1 MILLLLSHKIKKWR
15 KEMAFF
21 AKGKESSTNVSTTKK
36 TETINSSAPL
46 SAATEISKNITIE
59 GNISG
64 TDSVKIEG
72 TLIGNIEVNNV
83 TIGKNGTVRG
93 SIIAQK
99 VRNSGRVEGD
109 ITCNDLNIMQTGYVT
124 QKIHANVIILS
135 GEILGEILA
144 ETSMNITPTGKIQ
157 TTSLVSK
164 RITVNGTI
172 EGRLT
177 ASELLEV
184 GSNGLVNGEI
194 SVKNIKTD
202 EGGRIIGSMVMYTE
216 PTPKVEQKKPEVIE
230 ATIEEK

>member
-1 MILLLLSHKIKKWR
+1 
-15 KEMAFF
+15 MAFF
-21 AKGKESSTNVSTTKK
+21 TKGKEKKAPVSTKSRPTTSTK
-36 TETINSSAPL
+36 NSNTTAPI

-59 GNISG
+59 GHLTG

-72 TLIGNIEVNNV
+72 TFIGNIEVNNV
-83 TIGKNGTVRG
+83 AIGKNGTVRG

-99 VRNSGRVEGD
+99 VTVSGRVEGD
-109 ITCNDLNIMQTGYVT
+109 ITCNDLNVMQTGYIT
-124 QKIHANVIILS
+124 QKVHSNIVILS
-135 GEILGEILA
+135 GEILGEVLA
-144 ETSMNITPTGKIQ
+144 ETSINITPTGKIQ

-164 RITVNGTI
+164 RIIVNGSV

-202 EGGRIIGSMVMYTE
+202 EGGRVIGSMAMYTE
-216 PTPKVEQKKPEVIE
+216 PTPTVEPKKPEVIE

>member
-1 MILLLLSHKIKKWR
+1 
-15 KEMAFF
+15 MAFF
-21 AKGKESSTNVSTTKK
+21 AKGKKNSNSNKDVATVTTTATAKN
-36 TETINSSAPL
+36 TTAPT
-46 SAATEISKNITIE
+46 SAATEISKNITIQ

-72 TLIGNIEVNNV
+72 KLIGNIEVNNV
-83 TIGKNGTVRG
+83 TIGKNGSVTG

-99 VRNSGRVEGD
+99 VTNSGRVEGD
-109 ITCNDLNIMQTGYVT
+109 ITCNDLNIMQTGYAT
-124 QKIHANVIILS
+124 NRIHANVVILS

-144 ETSMNITPTGKIQ
+144 ETSINITPTGKIQ
-157 TTSLVSK
+157 TTSLTSK
-164 RITVNGTI
+164 RITVNGTV
-172 EGRLT
+172 EGKLS

-202 EGGRIIGSMVMYTE
+202 EGGRVIGSMAMYVE
-216 PTPKVEQKKPEVIE
+216 PTTNTIQQKQPEVIE

>member
-1 MILLLLSHKIKKWR
+1 
-15 KEMAFF
+15 MAFF
-21 AKGKESSTNVSTTKK
+21 AKGKKDNNKDVATTTATTTAKN
-36 TETINSSAPL
+36 TTAPT
-46 SAATEISKNITIE
+46 SAATEISKNITIQ

-72 TLIGNIEVNNV
+72 KLIGNIEVNNV
-83 TIGKNGTVRG
+83 TIGKNGLVTG

-99 VRNSGRVEGD
+99 VTNSGRVEGD
-109 ITCNDLNIMQTGYVT
+109 ITCNDLNIMQTGYAT
-124 QKIHANVIILS
+124 NKIHANVVILS

-144 ETSMNITPTGKIQ
+144 ETSINITPTGKIQ
-157 TTSLVSK
+157 TTSLRSK

-172 EGRLT
+172 EGKLS

-202 EGGRIIGSMVMYTE
+202 EGGRVIGSMAMYVE
-216 PTPKVEQKKPEVIE
+216 PTTNTIQQKQPEVIE

>member
-1 MILLLLSHKIKKWR
+1 
-15 KEMAFF
+15 MAFF
-21 AKGKESSTNVSTTKK
+21 AKGKEKKTTTASKPTTNKPTKSSTVTPPIST
-36 TETINSSAPL
+36 
-46 SAATEISKNITIE
+46 ATEISKNITIE
-59 GNISG
+59 GHLTG

-99 VRNSGRVEGD
+99 VTVSGRVEGD
-109 ITCNDLNIMQTGYVT
+109 ITCNDLNIMQTGYIT
-124 QKIHANVIILS
+124 QKVHSNVVILS
-135 GEILGEILA
+135 GEILGEVLA
-144 ETSMNITPTGKIQ
+144 ETSINITPTGKIQ

-164 RITVNGTI
+164 RITVNGSV

-202 EGGRIIGSMVMYTE
+202 EGGRVIGSMAMYTE

>member
-1 MILLLLSHKIKKWR
+1 
-15 KEMAFF
+15 MAFF
-21 AKGKESSTNVSTTKK
+21 AKGKEKEKKATVTTTTKSTK
-36 TETINSSAPL
+36 SSNVAPS

-59 GNISG
+59 GNITG

-83 TIGKNGTVRG
+83 TIGKNGKVRG

-99 VRNSGRVEGD
+99 VTNSGRVEGD
-109 ITCNDLNIMQTGYVT
+109 ITCNDLNIMQTGYIT
-124 QKIHANVIILS
+124 QKVHANVVILS
-135 GEILGEILA
+135 GEILGEVLA
-144 ETSMNITPTGKIQ
+144 ETSINITPTGKIQ
-157 TTSLVSK
+157 TTSLRSK
-164 RITVNGTI
+164 RITVNGSV

-202 EGGRIIGSMVMYTE
+202 EGGRVIGSMAMYTE
-216 PTPKVEQKKPEVIE
+216 PTPTVEQKKPEVIE
-230 ATIEEK
+230 AIIEEK

>member
-1 MILLLLSHKIKKWR
+1 
-15 KEMAFF
+15 MAFF
-21 AKGKESSTNVSTTKK
+21 AKGKEKEEKIAVPTPPRPPKPSTVKPNPSG
-36 TETINSSAPL
+36 
-46 SAATEISKNITIE
+46 TEISKNITIE
-59 GNISG
+59 GNLTG

-72 TLIGNIEVNNV
+72 TFIGNIEVNNV

-99 VRNSGRVEGD
+99 VSNSGRVEGQ

-124 QKIHANVIILS
+124 QKVHANVIILS
-135 GEILGEILA
+135 GEILGEVLA
-144 ETSMNITPTGKIQ
+144 ETSINVTPTGKIQ

-177 ASELLEV
+177 SSELLEV

-202 EGGRIIGSMVMYTE
+202 EGGRVIGSMAMYVD
-216 PTPKVEQKKPEVIE
+216 PTPKVTQKKPEVIE

>member
-1 MILLLLSHKIKKWR
+1 
-15 KEMAFF
+15 MAFF
-21 AKGKESSTNVSTTKK
+21 AKGKESSTNVPTTDTK
-36 TETINSSAPL
+36 ETVSSSAPL

-99 VRNSGRVEGD
+99 VRNSGRVEGN

-144 ETSMNITPTGKIQ
+144 ETSMNITPTGKVQ

-202 EGGRIIGSMVMYTE
+202 EGGRVIGSMAMYTE
-216 PTPKVEQKKPEVIE
+216 ATPSVTQKKPEVIE

>member
-1 MILLLLSHKIKKWR
+1 
-15 KEMAFF
+15 MAFF
-21 AKGKESSTNVSTTKK
+21 SKGKELETNSTTQPTQQKK
-36 TETINSSAPL
+36 ETKSSSM

-59 GNISG
+59 GNITG

-83 TIGKNGTVRG
+83 SIGKNGSVRG

-99 VRNSGRVEGD
+99 VSNSGRVEGT

-124 QKIHANVIILS
+124 NKIHANVVILS
-135 GEILGEILA
+135 GEIVGEVLA
-144 ETSMNITPTGKIQ
+144 ETSINITPTGKVQ

-172 EGRLT
+172 EGKLSS
-177 ASELLEV
+177 SELLEV

-202 EGGRIIGSMVMYTE
+202 EGGRVIGSMSMYTE
-216 PTPKVEQKKPEVIE
+216 PTTTVEQKKPEVIE

>member
-1 MILLLLSHKIKKWR
+1 
-15 KEMAFF
+15 MAFF
-21 AKGKESSTNVSTTKK
+21 AKGKDKEENTAVTTSTKSTTKSK
-36 TETINSSAPL
+36 VAPI

-59 GNISG
+59 GNITG

-99 VRNSGRVEGD
+99 VTNSGRVEGD

-124 QKIHANVIILS
+124 QKIHANVVILS

-144 ETSMNITPTGKIQ
+144 ETSINVTPTGKIQ
-157 TTSLVSK
+157 TTSLTSK

-194 SVKNIKTD
+194 SVRNIKTD
-202 EGGRIIGSMVMYTE
+202 EGGRVIGSMAMYAE
-216 PTPKVEQKKPEVIE
+216 PTPTVEQKKPEVIE

>member
-1 MILLLLSHKIKKWR
+1 M
-15 KEMAFF
+15 EMAFF
-21 AKGKESSTNVSTTKK
+21 AKGKEKEKSTTVTTTSKPKK
-36 TETINSSAPL
+36 VQNTASI

-83 TIGKNGTVRG
+83 TIGKNGSVRG
-93 SIIAQK
+93 SITAQK
-99 VRNSGRVEGD
+99 VTNSGRVEGN
-109 ITCNDLNIMQTGYVT
+109 ITCNELNIMQTGYVT
-124 QKIHANVIILS
+124 NKIHASVVVLS
-135 GEILGEILA
+135 GEILGEVLA
-144 ETSMNITPTGKIQ
+144 ETSINITPTGKIQ
-157 TTSLVSK
+157 TTSLSSK

-172 EGRLT
+172 EGKLS

-202 EGGRIIGSMVMYTE
+202 EGGRVIGSMAMYSE
-216 PTPKVEQKKPEVIE
+216 PKTKTTQKKPELIE
-230 ATIEEK
+230 AIIEEKK

>member
-1 MILLLLSHKIKKWR
+1 
-15 KEMAFF
+15 MAFF
-21 AKGKESSTNVSTTKK
+21 AKGKDKDTSASVTTTGTSDKK
-36 TETINSSAPL
+36 QSSASL

-59 GNISG
+59 GNITG

-83 TIGKNGTVRG
+83 TIGKNGSVRG
-93 SIIAQK
+93 SITAQK
-99 VRNSGRVEGD
+99 VTNSGRVEGN
-109 ITCNDLNIMQTGYVT
+109 ITCNELNIMQTGYVT
-124 QKIHANVIILS
+124 NKIHASVVILS

-144 ETSMNITPTGKIQ
+144 ETSINITPTGKIQ
-157 TTSLVSK
+157 TTSLSSK

-172 EGRLT
+172 EGKLS

-202 EGGRIIGSMVMYTE
+202 EGGRVIGSMAMYTE
-216 PTPKVEQKKPEVIE
+216 PAATIKQKKPEVIE

>member
-1 MILLLLSHKIKKWR
+1 
-15 KEMAFF
+15 MAFF
-21 AKGKESSTNVSTTKK
+21 SKGKEIENTPEATIKEETKK
-36 TETINSSAPL
+36 PAARASTA

-83 TIGKNGTVRG
+83 TIGKHGSVRG
-93 SIIAQK
+93 SIRAQK
-99 VRNSGRVEGD
+99 VSNAGRVEGD
-109 ITCNDLNIMQTGYVT
+109 ITCNDLNVSHTGHVT
-124 QKIHANVIILS
+124 NKIHSNVVILS
-135 GEILGEILA
+135 GEILGEVLA
-144 ETSMNITPTGKIQ
+144 ETSINITPTGKIQ
-157 TTSLVSK
+157 TNSLTSK
-164 RITVNGTI
+164 RVTVNGTV
-172 EGRLT
+172 EGRVI

-202 EGGRIIGSMVMYTE
+202 EGGRVIGSMAMYTP

-230 ATIEEK
+230 ATIEEN

>member
-1 MILLLLSHKIKKWR
+1 
-15 KEMAFF
+15 MAFF
-21 AKGKESSTNVSTTKK
+21 AKGKDKEEKVTVNTPPRPTRPTTNTKVPP
-36 TETINSSAPL
+36 IPVG
-46 SAATEISKNITIE
+46 TEISKNITIE
-59 GNISG
+59 GNITG

-83 TIGKNGTVRG
+83 VIGKNGTVRG

-99 VRNSGRVEGD
+99 VTNSGRVEGE
-109 ITCNDLNIMQTGYVT
+109 ITCNDLNIMQTGYIT
-124 QKIHANVIILS
+124 QKIHANVVILS
-135 GEILGEILA
+135 GEILGEVLA
-144 ETSMNITPTGKIQ
+144 ETSINITPTGKIQ

-164 RITVNGTI
+164 RITVNGSV

-202 EGGRIIGSMVMYTE
+202 EGGRIIGSMVMYSE
-216 PTPKVEQKKPEVIE
+216 PTPTVEQKKPEVIE

>member
-1 MILLLLSHKIKKWR
+1 
-15 KEMAFF
+15 MAFF
-21 AKGKESSTNVSTTKK
+21 AKGKEKEENTAVATSTKSTTKSK
-36 TETINSSAPL
+36 TAPS

-59 GNISG
+59 GNITG

-99 VRNSGRVEGD
+99 VTNSGRVEGE

-124 QKIHANVIILS
+124 QKIHANVVILS

-144 ETSMNITPTGKIQ
+144 ETSINVTPTGKIQ
-157 TTSLVSK
+157 TTSLTSK

-202 EGGRIIGSMVMYTE
+202 EGGRVIGSMAMYTE
-216 PTPKVEQKKPEVIE
+216 PTPTVEQKKPEVIE

>member
-1 MILLLLSHKIKKWR
+1 
-15 KEMAFF
+15 MAFF
-21 AKGKESSTNVSTTKK
+21 SKGKELEPNSTAQPKQQTKETKSSSM
-36 TETINSSAPL
+36 

-59 GNISG
+59 GNITG

-83 TIGKNGTVRG
+83 SIGKNGSVRG

-99 VRNSGRVEGD
+99 VSNSGRVEGT

-124 QKIHANVIILS
+124 NKIHANVVILS
-135 GEILGEILA
+135 GEIVGEVLA
-144 ETSMNITPTGKIQ
+144 ETSINITPTGKVQ
-157 TTSLVSK
+157 TTSLASK
-164 RITVNGTI
+164 RITVNGTL
-172 EGRLT
+172 EGKLS

-202 EGGRIIGSMVMYTE
+202 EGGRVIGSMSMYTE
-216 PTPKVEQKKPEVIE
+216 PTTTVKQKKPEVIE

>member
-1 MILLLLSHKIKKWR
+1 
-15 KEMAFF
+15 MAFF
-21 AKGKESSTNVSTTKK
+21 AKGKEKEENTAVSTTTKSTK
-36 TETINSSAPL
+36 SSNVPPS

-59 GNISG
+59 GHLTG

-83 TIGKNGTVRG
+83 IIGKHGTVIG
-93 SIIAQK
+93 SITAQK
-99 VRNSGRVEGD
+99 ITVSGRVEGD

-124 QKIHANVIILS
+124 QKVHSNVVILS
-135 GEILGEILA
+135 GEIVGEILA
-144 ETSMNITPTGKIQ
+144 ETSINVTPTGKIQ
-157 TTSLVSK
+157 TTSLTSK

-202 EGGRIIGSMVMYTE
+202 EGGRVIGSMAMYVE
-216 PTPKVEQKKPEVIE
+216 PTPTVEQKKPEVIE

>member
-1 MILLLLSHKIKKWR
+1 
-15 KEMAFF
+15 MAFF
-21 AKGKESSTNVSTTKK
+21 SKGKETKNTPDVTTSKKK
-36 TETINSSAPL
+36 TKDTSTSSV

-59 GNISG
+59 GNITG

-72 TLIGNIEVNNV
+72 TLIGNIEVNTV
-83 TIGKNGTVRG
+83 TIGKNGSVKG

-99 VRNSGRVEGD
+99 VTNSGRVEGS

-124 QKIHANVIILS
+124 NKIHANVVILS
-135 GEILGEILA
+135 GEILGETLA
-144 ETSMNITPTGKIQ
+144 ESSINVTPTGKIQ
-157 TTSLVSK
+157 TTSLTSK

-172 EGRLT
+172 EGKLT

-202 EGGRIIGSMVMYTE
+202 EGGRVIGSMAMYSE
-216 PTPKVEQKKPEVIE
+216 PTNNITQKKPEVIE
-230 ATIEEK
+230 ATIEEN

>member
-1 MILLLLSHKIKKWR
+1 
-15 KEMAFF
+15 MAFF
-21 AKGKESSTNVSTTKK
+21 SKGKELEPNSTTQPAQQTK
-36 TETINSSAPL
+36 ETKSSSM

-59 GNISG
+59 GNITG

-83 TIGKNGTVRG
+83 SIGKNGSVRG

-99 VRNSGRVEGD
+99 VSNSGRVEGT

-124 QKIHANVIILS
+124 NKIHANVVILS
-135 GEILGEILA
+135 GEIVGEVLA
-144 ETSMNITPTGKIQ
+144 ETSINITPTGKVQ
-157 TTSLVSK
+157 TTSLASK
-164 RITVNGTI
+164 RITVNGTL
-172 EGRLT
+172 EGKLS

-202 EGGRIIGSMVMYTE
+202 EGGRVIGSMSMYTE
-216 PTPKVEQKKPEVIE
+216 PTTTVKQKKPEVIE

>member
-1 MILLLLSHKIKKWR
+1 
-15 KEMAFF
+15 MAFF
-21 AKGKESSTNVSTTKK
+21 AKGKDKKDRKDKEEKKATVAKTVKTTTNTKVPPVSV
-36 TETINSSAPL
+36 
-46 SAATEISKNITIE
+46 ATEISKNITIE
-59 GNISG
+59 GNITG

-83 TIGKNGTVRG
+83 IIGKNGTVRG

-99 VRNSGRVEGD
+99 VTNSGRIEGEV
-109 ITCNDLNIMQTGYVT
+109 TCNDLNIMQTGYIT
-124 QKIHANVIILS
+124 QKIHANIVILS
-135 GEILGEILA
+135 GEILGEVLA
-144 ETSMNITPTGKIQ
+144 ETSINITPTGKIQ

-164 RITVNGTI
+164 RITVNGSV

-202 EGGRIIGSMVMYTE
+202 EGGRVIGSMAMYTE